1 MINAFCQSRGWLFDD
16 LKRHLGAVDG
26 VTVSDEPIRRAR
38 AWICIRSSEINR
50 IIRPAHTVLQVH
62 DVKPPPSEA
71 QRLDLGHVTFTHPV
85 QQWIWR
91 NVKVPGTVVPIG
103 ARDEIA
109 QWGLPERPT
118 IGFFC
123 REVAGAKG
131 SDLFAEV
138 VRLVRQQIDCDVL
151 MIGDRLGHIA
161 SLGTYETRAAG
172 PDDYR
177 RIDVLF
183 CASRSPAVPL
193 SVYEAS
199 AAGCSVV
206 TTDRWFPGPCRWPNV
221 KTGNTPAELAQALI
235 AVLRLRGRHPP
246 VRPFLLS
253 HWVAEQVRI
262 AREIAR

>member
-38 AWICIRSSEINR
+38 AWICIRANEVER
-50 IIRPAHTVLQVH
+50 APDPARTVLQIH
-62 DVKPPPSEA
+62 DVKPPTA
-71 QRLDLGHVTFTHPV
+71 WARNAYLGHITYTHPV
-85 QQWIWR
+85 QRWIWR
-91 NVKVPGTVVPIG
+91 DHSSPGTVVPIG

-109 QWGLPERPT
+109 QSGLPPRPT

-138 VRLVRQQIDCDVL
+138 VGLVRQQLDCDVL
-151 MIGDRLGHIA
+151 MIGDRLKHIA
-161 SLGTYETRAAG
+161 SLGAYEVRAAG
-172 PDDYR
+172 PEDYR

-193 SVYEAS
+193 SVYEAC

-221 KTGNTPAELAQALI
+221 RTGNNPDELAQALV
-235 AVLRLRGRHPP
+235 AALRIRGRHPP
-246 VRPFLLS
+246 LRPFLLS
-253 HWVAEQVRI
+253 AWVAAQVRI
-262 AREIAR
+262 ANEISA